1 MSNIEH
7 CRKLWKTLIPEFFI
21 CMGLC
26 NRVGEKP
33 FRYSRAGRPSAS
45 ADIVPLDDRVHKK
58 GGNNVPSCLFQALL
72 QIRLPRGMYER

>member
-1 MSNIEH
+1 MSEIEDYK
-7 CRKLWKTLIPEFFI
+7 KLWKTLIPEFFI

-45 ADIVPLDDRVHKK
+45 ADIVPLDARVHKK
-58 GGNNVPSCLFQALL
+58 GGNNVPSCLFQALFE
-72 QIRLPRGMYER
+72 IRLLRGMYER